1 MQKIKKC
8 YKCKTS
14 KPLAYFGVNNSR
26 KDGVQSCCKSC
37 SSQMNKDYYRKNKK
51 RCMKKIMINKRK
63 RALDNYTKLI
73 TKYFNKPCRDCG
85 GVYHPSAMVFD
96 HINGKSDN
104 IFKTEGV
111 MYLVRNGY
119 SWKVI
124 KNEIKK
130 CVVRCQNCHFIKTSK
145 QFNYWSEISDLIQDY
160 SSLIRKI
167 YKYKI
172 YGFYGN
178 FLRMN
183 EFNKQK
189 KEISDR
195 FSEFMLDEIKK
206 ITKKRTSNID
216 NK

>member
-1 MQKIKKC
+1 MDI
-8 YKCKTS
+8 
-14 KPLAYFGVNNSR
+14 V
-26 KDGVQSCCKSC
+26 
-37 SSQMNKDYYRKNKK
+37 
-51 RCMKKIMINKRK
+51 
-63 RALDNYTKLI
+63 
-73 TKYFNKPCRDCG
+73 
-85 GVYHPSAMVFD
+85 
-96 HINGKSDN
+96 GK
-104 IFKTEGV
+104 
-111 MYLVRNGY
+111 
-119 SWKVI
+119 
-124 KNEIKK
+124 
-130 CVVRCQNCHFIKTSK
+130 
-145 QFNYWSEISDLIQDY
+145 ISDLIQDY

>member
-1 MQKIKKC
+1 
-8 YKCKTS
+8 
-14 KPLAYFGVNNSR
+14 
-26 KDGVQSCCKSC
+26 
-37 SSQMNKDYYRKNKK
+37 
-51 RCMKKIMINKRK
+51 MKKIMINKRK